1 MLEPA
6 DDMMDIAGKAV
17 ELARRF
23 GAQEAAAGAYR
34 VRDVQVQWRD
44 GQLEKLVE
52 ATTRGLGV
60 DLYVD
65 GRYASVSTSDLR
77 PQALERFLQD
87 AVALTRAI
95 SPDPFRKLP
104 EPELYPDWARS
115 GREPDVDLELE
126 DREYEGL
133 TAVHRRDLAA
143 RLEVA
148 ARSVPGAE
156 KILSATTSVSD
167 DLAESWRVHSNGF
180 SAHKRGTSF
189 WLGAEVSV
197 QDPDGRRPEDAAY
210 AGSRFRR
217 SLPDPEGLGREAS
230 QRCLARLGSQ
240 KPASLVT
247 TMVVDHR
254 SAGRLAAYVLGPLS
268 GSALQQ
274 KRSFLDGKENQRIGS
289 DHLEVFDDPL
299 VPRGFGSRLFDSEGI
314 VSKPFPVFEG
324 GLLKHYFVDTYY
336 GRKLGRAPTTGR
348 MSNLRWKLGNR
359 SQAEL
364 LADAGEGI
372 LVTSFLGG
380 NSNATTGD
388 FSLGVAGFRIR
399 GGHLAEPL
407 AELNIAGN
415 HLELWQRLAAVGNDP
430 YPYSSMRT
438 PSLVFEGVQFA
449 GT

>member
-1 MLEPA
+1 ML
-6 DDMMDIAGKAV
+6 DLAGKAV
-17 ELARRF
+17 EMAQRY
-23 GAQEAAAGAYR
+23 GAQQAAAGAYR

-77 PQALERFLQD
+77 PDALERFLQD

-104 EPELYPDWARS
+104 DPDLYPSWARD
-115 GREPDVDLELE
+115 GGVPDLDLELE
-126 DREYEGL
+126 DPAYEGL
-133 TAVHRRDLAA
+133 SAVHRRELAA
-143 RLEVA
+143 RLEAA

-156 KILSATTSVSD
+156 KILSVTTTVSD
-167 DLAESWRVHSNGF
+167 DFAESWRVHSNGF

-197 QDPDGRRPEDAAY
+197 LDADGRRPEDADY
-210 AGSRFRR
+210 AGSRFRQ
-217 SLPDPEGLGREAS
+217 SLPEPESLGLEAS
-230 QRCLARLGSQ
+230 RRCLARLGSQ

-274 KRSFLDGKENQRIGS
+274 KRSFLDGKEGQRIGS
-289 DHLEVFDDPL
+289 DLLEVLDDPL

-314 VSKPFPVFEG
+314 VAKPFPVFEG
-324 GLLKHYFVDTYY
+324 GVLKHYFIDTYY
-336 GRKLGRAPTTGR
+336 GRKLDRAPTTGR
-348 MSNLRWKLGNR
+348 MSNLKWKLGNR
-359 SQAEL
+359 SQAQL
-364 LADAGEGI
+364 LADVGEGI

-399 GGHLAEPL
+399 GGQIGEPL

-415 HLELWQRLAAVGNDP
+415 HLELWQRLTAVGNDP

-449 GT
+449 GS